1 VLFGVVMKRQHGE
14 AKGTQKLD
22 VDETEEV
29 TVHRLED
36 KQSWLITSTLKVSD
50 RPTQE
55 EVEQLW
61 AQRPES
67 KGRIMLM
74 GKSMETPRYT
84 QTYNDSGKG
93 YRFSGTE
100 HNALPI
106 PVLLKRYLNYANS
119 VCHTMLTDDYDGRQF
134 NMALLNYYP
143 DGRHSIDYH
152 SDDEKQIYLNK
163 RGETLVFSISLG
175 QTRRFLVKS
184 GDKASKEKTLTLSLV
199 DNTVVVMGG
208 LCQAHYKH
216 KVPKTEQ
223 KNVGRRLNLTFR
235 IFK

>member
-1 VLFGVVMKRQHGE
+1 MKRQHEE
-14 AKGTQKLD
+14 AQGTQKLD

-29 TVHRLED
+29 TLHRLGD
-36 KQSWLITSTLKVSD
+36 KQSWLLSSTLKKSD
-50 RPTQE
+50 RPTKQ

-67 KGRIMLM
+67 KGRIMIM
-74 GKSMETPRYT
+74 GKQMETPRYT
-84 QTYNDSGKG
+84 QTYNDSGEG
-93 YRFSGTE
+93 YRFSGTQ

-106 PVLLKRYLNYANS
+106 PALLQRYLDYSNS
-119 VCHTMLTDDYDGRQF
+119 VCHTMLSDDYDGRRF
-134 NMALLNYYP
+134 NMILLNWYP
-143 DGRHSIDYH
+143 DGAHSIDYH
-152 SDDEKQIYLNK
+152 SDDEKQLFLNK

-175 QTRRFLVKS
+175 QTRRFLVKHA
-184 GDKASKEKTLTLSLV
+184 DKTSKEKTLTLSLV

-216 KVPKTEQ
+216 KLPKTTQ